1 MHKEF
6 KNIKERM
13 AAVEYIDWSKMLIVD
28 FPKEEIKIIKQKLI
42 NIIQGNILQKKRWF
56 GFAD

>member
-42 NIIQGNILQKKRWF
+42 NIIQENILQKKRWF

>member
-42 NIIQGNILQKKRWF
+42 NIIQGNILQKKWF

>member
-13 AAVEYIDWSKMLIVD
+13 AAVEYTDWSKMLIVD
-28 FPKEEIKIIKQKLI
+28 FPEEEIKIIKQKLI
-42 NIIQGNILQKKRWF
+42 NIIQENILRKKRWF

>member
-1 MHKEF
+1 MHKEI